1 MVDERTYG
9 FNKDDA
15 EALLNRIE
23 TGETSYRET
32 TPRQARPRAFI
43 LDAALAVATH
53 SLTGATSCLATLCE
67 WSTEENKYTETD
79 QQETVWNHSES
90 DSYETDTFGFGFK
103 IDAHWVFMGD
113 CGPMASR

>member
-23 TGETSYRET
+23 TGETGYREA
-32 TPRQARPRAFI
+32 TPRQAKPRAFI
-43 LDAALAVATH
+43 LDEALDVATH
-53 SLTGATSCLATLCE
+53 SLTGATSCLATRCE
-67 WSTEENKYTETD
+67 WSTEDEEYTETD
-79 QQETVWNHSES
+79 EQETVWNHSES
-90 DSYETDTFGFGFK
+90 DSYEADTFGFAIR
-103 IDAHWVFMGD
+103 IDGHWWFMGD